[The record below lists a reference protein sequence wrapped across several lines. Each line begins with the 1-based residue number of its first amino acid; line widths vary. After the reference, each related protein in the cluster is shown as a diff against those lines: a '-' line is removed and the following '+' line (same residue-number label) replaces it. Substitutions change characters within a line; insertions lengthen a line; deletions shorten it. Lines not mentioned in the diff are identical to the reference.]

1 MAAPLALGLA
11 LETLSTSV
19 KAATQAF
26 TTATSVYAD
35 VGKGL
40 ISINTSLIKAFTGLD
55 FSLRTFA
62 NALGRGFTDAKNIQG
77 QAAMIGMTF
86 RNANTLFANQIKD
99 LPGSIARNLETG
111 LFLFGEGLRGNT
123 SMQMRLANEV
133 RLAGGNSR
141 QFANELLRA
150 AKARGM
156 DQMLFAEYTESIRI
170 AARSNKLDIQNLA
183 ETLSGFA
190 QSTQEMSF
198 LFTKE
203 QRGLINDTVI
213 DLAAMAGL
221 QQDVITP
228 LFAPVFTGGLEDLQR
243 SIFLGY
249 FEQIKILQDDLAT
262 PEMKR
267 QAGIDLA
274 KAIVEA
280 YTIPADADP
289 IRRAYMTDLFKDA
302 RVTETKVAAEKF
314 LEGIEM
320 MSKGPVPEEAVDFT
334 ALLNTLQE
342 NLERDFEQVGIDFL
356 QILTDA
362 NEVVGPELAKI
373 ASDLAGRTSE
383 IFKVALTPEN
393 VRAVM
398 GQVISGL
405 TQFKDTMLVVLE
417 TFGISAKD
425 LPDTMNTVQKVISGV
440 QSAFLFATNALATF
454 STFLLNTA
462 AIAGDAFASVLEPFQ
477 PGKADFLR
485 GMVDGI
491 EDLADNITV
500 ANAVFQVGMD
510 PTKREAIMA
519 AQAKAAEGTPMAQ
532 TLQSVLAG
540 ATAGQLKGFASGDLA
555 SLTLPGMFMNMF
567 EGGKQSLEDRKEFEA
582 RQERLLER
590 IANGI
595 ERGQEINEERIKN
608 TTHTVEPAAG
618 SSGSGG

>member
-86 RNANTLFANQIKD
+86 RNANALFANEIKD

-156 DQMLFAEYTESIRI
+156 DQMLFAEYTESIRV
-170 AARSNKLDIQNLA
+170 AARSNKLDIQNLTD
-183 ETLSGFA
+183 TLGGFA
-190 QSTQEMSF
+190 QSTQNMSV
-198 LFTKE
+198 LFSKE
-203 QRGLINDTVI
+203 QRGLINDTII
-213 DLAAMAGL
+213 DLAALAGL
-221 QQDVITP
+221 QQDAITP
-228 LFAPVFTGGLEDLQR
+228 LFSDVFTGGTDSMMR
-243 SIFLGY
+243 AVFMGY
-249 FEQIKILQDDLAT
+249 LDQIEILQSDLAT
-262 PEMKR
+262 PAQKK

-274 KAIVEA
+274 TAITEAFPLPEDVGPLARSQYAQFYEDMGMMEKKRAAKA
-280 YTIPADADP
+280 
-289 IRRAYMTDLFKDA
+289 
-302 RVTETKVAAEKF
+302 F

-320 MSKGPVPEEAVDFT
+320 MSKAGVPEETVDFT
-334 ALLNTLQE
+334 DLLNTLQE

-356 QILTDA
+356 QTLVEA
-362 NEVVGPELAKI
+362 NEAVGPELAKI
-373 ASDLAGRTSE
+373 ASDIAGRTSE
-383 IFKVALTPEN
+383 IFRVALTPEN
-393 VRAVM
+393 IRTVM
-398 GQVISGL
+398 AEVISGL
-405 TQFKDTMLVVLE
+405 TRFKDTMLVVLE

-462 AIAGDAFASVLEPFQ
+462 AIAGDAFASVIEPFQ

-491 EDLADNITV
+491 ESLADNITV
-500 ANAVFQVGMD
+500 ANAVFQMGMD

-519 AQAKAAEGTPMAQ
+519 AQAKAAEGAPLGQ
-532 TLQSVLAG
+532 TLQSVLFG
-540 ATAGQLKGFASGDLA
+540 AMAGQVKGFMENP
-555 SLTLPGMFMNMF
+555 LTGLGGFGMFMNMV
-567 EGGKQSLEDRKEFEA
+567 EGGKQSLEERKEFEI
-582 RQERLLER
+582 RSERRLER

-595 ERGQEINEERIKN
+595 ERMLEIGEEGKRN
-608 TTHTVEPAAG
+608 TMNTAESAAG
-618 SSGSGG
+618 SSGSGR